1 MDKFYKFTAAQSETE
16 HARLDLFGDVGG
28 GFWTAGF
35 DESTFAADMS
45 VIPDDAALDVYINSR
60 GGSVFTAMAIRTML
74 GRHKGKVTIVVA
86 GMAASAATL
95 ITCAKGAHVVMQKGS
110 MMLVHPVRLDPGSST
125 AQEMRDNADV
135 LDKVTQSVREIYA
148 EKTGMDD
155 QGLDLLMGKESYL
168 TAKEALA
175 LGFADE
181 IDEKTEVKNCIRG
194 DVAFIGGMKCAASLF
209 AKAPSNFIPIEQEAK
224 TMNLAELKAEY
235 PELVE
240 QIRNEAAKEAAD
252 AERARI
258 QAIDGLTLAGYAD
271 FALSAKFDQPLTA
284 EAFSMAMIKRVKE
297 DEANAAVKAAQM
309 KAAQLKAIEK
319 DAEALADLGV
329 GGNEGFSAEDKT
341 GELISSLSEACK
353 YR

>member
-155 QGLDLLMGKESYL
+155 QGLDLLMNKESYL

-181 IDEKTEVKNCIRG
+181 IDETKEVKNCIRG

-209 AKAPSNFIPIEQEAK
+209 AKAPSNFIPIEQEVHVMDLTK
-224 TMNLAELKAEY
+224 LKAEY

-258 QAIDGLTLAGYAD
+258 KAIEDLTLAGYSD
-271 FALSAKFDQPLTA
+271 FAMSAKFDKPMSA
-284 EAFSMAMIKRVKE
+284 ESFSLAMIKHVKE
-297 DEANAAVKAAQM
+297 AEAKAAAQ
-309 KAAQLKAIEK
+309 KVAQLKAVEK
-319 DAEALADLGV
+319 DAQALADLGD
-329 GGNEGFSAEDKT
+329 GGNDGFIAHDET
-341 GELISSLSEACK
+341 GELIRSLADACK